1 MPWDKLLVDL
11 GTLKPRQKAT
21 AFFNFTG
28 DIKVISIETSCGC
41 AGANWNEQEQR
52 LTVKYTAIDTIPI
65 HIISEGRNYALVVQS
80 CTLKTIVNNNPKS
93 YKLMIKAKVQ
103 DERIF

>member
-11 GTLKPRQKAT
+11 GTLKPKQKAT
-21 AFFNFTG
+21 ALFNFTG
-28 DIKVISIETSCGC
+28 DIKVVSIETSCGC

-52 LTVKYTAIDTIPI
+52 LSVKYTAIDSIPI
-65 HIISEGRNYALVVQS
+65 HIISEGRNYALVTQS
-80 CTLKTIVNNNPKS
+80 CLVKAIVNDVLKP

-103 DERIF
+103 DARIF